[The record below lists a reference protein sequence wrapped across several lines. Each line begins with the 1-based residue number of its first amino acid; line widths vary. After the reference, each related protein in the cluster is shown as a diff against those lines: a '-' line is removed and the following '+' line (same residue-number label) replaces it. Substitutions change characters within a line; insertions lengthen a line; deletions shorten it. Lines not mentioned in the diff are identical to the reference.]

1 MAEVDLDTLV
11 LKVRADTR
19 EALAGIDGVGRAL
32 DGPLAS
38 GAERAGA
45 GLEQAFNRGIGAGR
59 SGFELL
65 RRTALAALSDIVAG
79 AADANLGGLFG
90 GESGLPSLFGAPGR
104 ATGGSVSPGRPFL
117 VGERGPELFVPTS
130 AGRVDAPVG
139 RGPVQV
145 TINVAAPREAS
156 AAVMRQSAAQVA
168 RAVRQ
173 ALLRAE

>member
-1 MAEVDLDTLV
+1 MAEIDLDTLV

-32 DGPLAS
+32 EGPLAQ
-38 GAERAGA
+38 GAARAGD
-45 GLEQAFNRGIGAGR
+45 GLEQAFARGIGAGR

-79 AADANLGGLFG
+79 AAEANLGGLFG
-90 GESGLPSLFGAPGR
+90 GDAGLPGLSGLPGR
-104 ATGGSVSPGRPFL
+104 ATGGSVAPGRPFL

-130 AGRVDAPVG
+130 AGRVEPPG
-139 RGPVQV
+139 TRGPVHV

-156 AAVMRQSAAQVA
+156 APVMRQTAAQVA